1 MQSVEHPL
9 DPEEL
14 NEYLDGELSLERR
27 VDVESHLAGCAGC
40 QKTVRD
46 LRGVSRELTIWSVE
60 EPPDTL
66 RVRSIVKKVQGG
78 QRWRLRWLPSWA
90 TMPAVAA
97 AGVAVS
103 LLIVLFGPLYMTQSR
118 PPSVAASN
126 ESAQRT
132 TEGSSAA
139 GMPEVPPPPVTPIP
153 LGGQG
158 APARVGRASS
168 AVMPEHASQ
177 GQQMAR
183 GPRIIRTA
191 TLQLVPK
198 DFDAARAAVDRIVAN
213 AGGYLGSVVV
223 SGARPTG
230 RTLAATVN
238 VPAARLDET
247 VSALRALG
255 DVVQESQNATDVS
268 EQLVDLE
275 ARLANSRNTER
286 RMNELLRTRTGKLSE
301 VLEAEREV
309 ARVREEIERLDA
321 QRRNLDDRVTYSA
334 ITVQF
339 NELQKSSM
347 NLGPLPLSTR
357 IRNAFVDGV
366 RGAFSSAVAALLLVL
381 QIAPALVF
389 WGVVLED
396 LSGGSCA
403 AEPGSPPDDV
413 HWSPCARQRKPASLP
428 RRSRWRSWPRPSAPS
443 CKT

>member
-27 VDVESHLAGCAGC
+27 ADVESHLAGCAAC
-40 QKTVRD
+40 QKTVGD
-46 LRGVSRELTIWSVE
+46 LRGVSRELATWSVE
-60 EPPDTL
+60 EAPATL
-66 RVRSIVKKVQGG
+66 RVRSIFKSVQSDR
-78 QRWRLRWLPSWA
+78 QWRLRWFPSWA
-90 TMPAVAA
+90 TVPAVAA
-97 AGVAVS
+97 AGIAVS
-103 LLIVLFGPLYMTQSR
+103 LLAVLFGPLYMSQSR
-118 PPSVAASN
+118 APHVDAYNQGTPGRSVGRPPDAVGPTA
-126 ESAQRT
+126 T
-132 TEGSSAA
+132 
-139 GMPEVPPPPVTPIP
+139 VPPPPPATRRPFAGVPTEVEET
-153 LGGQG
+153 
-158 APARVGRASS
+158 AARVGESSRAFHQ
-168 AVMPEHASQ
+168 PQ
-177 GQQMAR
+177 GQQPAR

-198 DFDAARAAVDRIVAN
+198 DFDAARAAVDHIVAN
-213 AGGYLGSVVV
+213 IGGYLGNVVV

-238 VPAARLDET
+238 VPAPRLDET
-247 VSALRALG
+247 VRALRALG

-286 RMNELLRTRTGKLSE
+286 RMNELLRTRTGKLSD

-339 NELQKSSM
+339 DEPQKSSM

-366 RGAFSSAVAALLLVL
+366 RGAFSSAIAALILVL
-381 QIAPALVF
+381 QVAPVLVF
-389 WGVVLED
+389 WGVVLGVP
-396 LSGGSCA
+396 LWRA
-403 AEPGSPPDDV
+403 LRRR
-413 HWSPCARQRKPASLP
+413 ARV
-428 RRSRWRSWPRPSAPS
+428 SA
-443 CKT
+443 

>member
-9 DPEEL
+9 EPEEL
-14 NEYLDGELSLERR
+14 NEYLDGELSLKRR
-27 VDVESHLAGCAGC
+27 ADVESHLAGCAEC
-40 QKTVRD
+40 QRTVRD
-46 LRGVSRELTIWSVE
+46 LRGVSRELATWSVE
-60 EPPDTL
+60 EAPGTL
-66 RVRSIVKKVQGG
+66 RARSIFKRAQVG
-78 QRWRLRWLPSWA
+78 QPWRLRWLRSWA
-90 TMPAVAA
+90 TVPAVAA
-97 AGVAVS
+97 AGIAVS
-103 LLIVLFGPLYMTQSR
+103 LLAVLFGPVYMSRSR
-118 PPSVAASN
+118 PPSAGAYS
-126 ESAQRT
+126 ESTRRAIPT
-132 TEGSSAA
+132 
-139 GMPEVPPPPVTPIP
+139 EVPETAIP
-153 LGGQG
+153 ETAARFGQ
-158 APARVGRASS
+158 SS
-168 AVMPEHASQ
+168 LAFHQPQVQ
-177 GQQMAR
+177 GQQAIR

-213 AGGYLGSVVV
+213 AGGYLGRVVV

-230 RTLAATVN
+230 RALAATVN
-238 VPAARLDET
+238 VPAARLDEA

-339 NELQKSSM
+339 DEPQKSSM
-347 NLGPLPLSTR
+347 HLGPLPLSTR

-366 RGAFSSAVAALLLVL
+366 RGAFSSAVEALLLVL
-381 QIAPALVF
+381 RVAPALVF
-389 WGVVLED
+389 WGVVLGVPAWRV
-396 LSGGSCA
+396 LRRR
-403 AEPGSPPDDV
+403 
-413 HWSPCARQRKPASLP
+413 ARV
-428 RRSRWRSWPRPSAPS
+428 SA
-443 CKT
+443 